1 MTIVSY
7 STVSGFWMVEHQLV
21 LLFECISFTKNVMCI
36 LYLMWILWGKA
47 DDKPDDAL
55 CIHTL
60 TGLLEY
66 YEIFTNDITIRA
78 GYAYNQEYIIE
89 KRLRVSSS
97 HILYQK

>member
-1 MTIVSY
+1 
-7 STVSGFWMVEHQLV
+7 
-21 LLFECISFTKNVMCI
+21 MCI
-36 LYLMWILWGKA
+36 VYLMWILWGRA

-78 GYAYNQEYIIE
+78 GYAYN
-89 KRLRVSSS
+89 
-97 HILYQK
+97 